1 MKRGLAVVVVGFPAT
16 TVIYSRARLGRYP
29 FVPAHL
35 KSYVVCLSVYIIQIL
50 HLRGTHSS
58 RLGVR
63 CEGDRRGGGP
73 AAAQVQPQLHRLRAL
88 RHPTLPYHN
97 TCPFQHGSAGNQCCN
112 CEGEVGWPFHDSF
125 LREVHLEI
133 SARNLAAWF
142 LVFRIQWW
150 FIMSLV
156 SIVNKSD
163 TKSM

>member
-1 MKRGLAVVVVGFPAT
+1 MEEVTHELSSAVGICRECLKRGLAVVVVGFPAT

-88 RHPTLPYHN
+88 RHPTLPYP
-97 TCPFQHGSAGNQCCN
+97 TPILVLSSMAVLGN
-112 CEGEVGWPFHDSF
+112 
-125 LREVHLEI
+125 
-133 SARNLAAWF
+133 
-142 LVFRIQWW
+142 
-150 FIMSLV
+150 
-156 SIVNKSD
+156 IVVTVKE
-163 TKSM
+163 K